1 MKEKR
6 LENRVALVTGSGR
19 GIGRGCAL
27 ALAEEGANICV
38 NYLNDRK
45 EAEETVAKIE
55 ELGVEALLVQAD
67 MGILSD
73 VDNLVTRTISRFG
86 RLDILVSNV
95 AYEVHMGILD
105 ADIEEVRKTI
115 EVTLLGAFRVAQL
128 ASQHMVES
136 GGGGKIIFISSIHA
150 EAPFKNAIAYNM
162 CKAGINHLA
171 RSMANELAEYRIN
184 VNVVAPG
191 WIDTPGE
198 RRWNTDEQLAQLGKQ
213 LPWGRMGTPAD
224 IGKAVAYFA
233 SDDADY
239 VTGSILKVDGG
250 FTAALTLPIEWM

>member
-1 MKEKR
+1 M
-6 LENRVALVTGSGR
+6 
-19 GIGRGCAL
+19 
-27 ALAEEGANICV
+27 AEEGANICV
-38 NYLNDRK
+38 NYRSNRE
-45 EAEETVAKIE
+45 EAEETALEIEKLGAKS
-55 ELGVEALLVQAD
+55 LLVQAD
-67 MGILSD
+67 MGVLSD
-73 VDNLVTRTISRFG
+73 IDNLVASTINHFG

-105 ADIEEVRKTI
+105 ADIEEVRRTL
-115 EVTLLGAFRVAQL
+115 EVTLLGGFRVAQL

-150 EAPFKNAIAYNM
+150 EAPFRNAIAYNM
-162 CKAGINHLA
+162 VKAGINHLA

-198 RRWNTDEQLAQLGKQ
+198 RRWNTDEQLAELGKQ
-213 LPWGRMGTPAD
+213 LPWGRMGTISD
-224 IGKAVAYFA
+224 IGKAVAYLA

-239 VTGSILKVDGG
+239 VTGSVLKVDGG
-250 FTAALTLPIEWM
+250 FTAALTLPVEWM

>member
-1 MKEKR
+1 MKGKR

-38 NYLNDRK
+38 NYLSNRK
-45 EAEETVAKIE
+45 EAEETV
-55 ELGVEALLVQAD
+55 LGVEKLGASSLLVQAD
-67 MGILSD
+67 MGVLSD
-73 VDNLVTRTISRFG
+73 IDKMVASTINHFG

-105 ADIEEVRKTI
+105 ADIEEVRRTL
-115 EVTLLGAFRVAQL
+115 EVTLLGGFRVAQL
-128 ASQHMVES
+128 ASQHMAES
-136 GGGGKIIFISSIHA
+136 GGGKIIFISSIHA
-150 EAPFKNAIAYNM
+150 EAPFRDAIAYNM
-162 CKAGINHLA
+162 VKAGINHLA

-198 RRWNTDEQLAQLGKQ
+198 RRWNTEEKLEELGRQ
-213 LPWGRMGTPAD
+213 LPWGRMGTPSD
-224 IGKAVAYFA
+224 IGKAVAYLA

-239 VTGSILKVDGG
+239 VTGSVLKVDGG
-250 FTAALTLPIEWM
+250 FTAALTLDVEWM